1 MKNVVSFPQVKNSK
15 SKAMEDLEWLTEFLL
30 SNGRVEMAKEL
41 NDDFAAFQESLK
53 TGMEAKDIEA
63 A

>member
-1 MKNVVSFPQVKNSK
+1 MKNVVSLNIAKK

-30 SNGRVEMAKEL
+30 ANGRDEMAKEL
-41 NDDFAAFQESLK
+41 NEDFATFQQSLK
-53 TGMEAKDIEA
+53 TEKTEKAEEA

>member
-1 MKNVVSFPQVKNSK
+1 MKNVVSLNIAKK

-30 SNGRVEMAKEL
+30 ANGRDEMAKEL
-41 NDDFAAFQESLK
+41 NDDFAAFQQSLK
-53 TGMEAKDIEA
+53 TEKTEEA

>member
-1 MKNVVSFPQVKNSK
+1 MKNIISLNLPKK

-30 SNGRVEMAKEL
+30 ANGRDEMAKEL
-41 NDDFAAFQESLK
+41 NDDFAKFQQSLK
-53 TGMEAKDIEA
+53 KEKTEEA

>member
-1 MKNVVSFPQVKNSK
+1 MKNIVSLNIAKK

-30 SNGRVEMAKEL
+30 ANGRDEMAKEL
-41 NDDFAAFQESLK
+41 NDDFAAFQQTLK
-53 TGMEAKDIEA
+53 TEKTEEA